1 MREMALIY
9 DVYGYP
15 FSLYKT
21 KEEFVESAI
30 KQLLEDGKLEKGDL
44 VGFIGGSPDI
54 DSGATYMEF
63 RYV

>member
-15 FSLYKT
+15 FNRYNT
-21 KEEFVESAI
+21 KEEFVERAI
-30 KQLLEDGKLEKGDL
+30 NVLTEDGKIAKGDL
-44 VGFIGGSPDI
+44 VGFIGGNPDT